1 LQRTREL
8 FIDELQHRTRNLLA
22 VVQSISNTTLAA
34 AGSLADFGT
43 EFNGRLQALSR
54 VQGILLRPGD
64 TTAPLSEIVQAKLPA
79 VGGTPAGERIV
90 IAGPPVT
97 LPHEDMQQLALAL
110 HELAT
115 NALKYGALKNAN
127 GRLNVTCQIVD
138 WTGTPLV
145 KLTWAESGLEF
156 DEQMA
161 GSWVQPP
168 ASREVERAV
177 AAKLRGWLGLSGL
190 WWGERGEPVAGCIQS
205 REGQCAS
212 QRGHTIPIN
221 VRQKPRCRDDHR
233 HITAQEL
240 SDPPVA
246 IVMKGDPALVEGE
259 IKGWGL
265 SGRFGSSDIA
275 YRPILFSRCAEMVL
289 GGRQ

>member
-1 LQRTREL
+1 MGPSGSSSVMSAGNAHRSTRPARRMHEYNLRT
-8 FIDELQHRTRNLLA
+8 
-22 VVQSISNTTLAA
+22 
-34 AGSLADFGT
+34 
-43 EFNGRLQALSR
+43 
-54 VQGILLRPGD
+54 
-64 TTAPLSEIVQAKLPA
+64 
-79 VGGTPAGERIV
+79 TPAHFLGDDTGSAV
-90 IAGPPVT
+90 
-97 LPHEDMQQLALAL
+97 
-110 HELAT
+110 
-115 NALKYGALKNAN
+115 LKCSRPRRARSSA
-127 GRLNVTCQIVD
+127 RLRRN
-138 WTGTPLV
+138 
-145 KLTWAESGLEF
+145 
-156 DEQMA
+156 
-161 GSWVQPP
+161 
-168 ASREVERAV
+168 
-177 AAKLRGWLGLSGL
+177 LRGWLGLSGL

-205 REGQCAS
+205 REEQCAS

-221 VRQKPRCRDDHR
+221 VRQKARCRDDHR